1 MYHTYFFLG
10 FLATD
15 DFEEAR
21 QMKTD
26 TETAL
31 SEMDGFPTSNPA
43 KDEQLPPKRLR
54 RRRDSLHH
62 CDDEENDGIKKI
74 FLLQPAF
81 M

>member
-21 QMKTD
+21 QMKVD

-31 SEMDGFPTSNPA
+31 SEMDGFQTSDPA
-43 KDEQLPPKRLR
+43 KDQQLPPKRLR
-54 RRRDSLHH
+54 KRRDSLYHR
-62 CDDEENDGIKKI
+62 DDEENDGIKKI
-74 FLLQPAF
+74 FLL
-81 M
+81 